1 MVTQRNKNRSRR
13 GVLEV
18 DMLIAMALLLGA
30 AIPLM
35 CTFAS
40 DARALRQGYNRAVAM
55 ECVDGELEVLAAGAW
70 RQQPLGTNE
79 ITLSGTAVHNLR
91 PPTATVIR
99 RPDSIR
105 VEWRPAS
112 NRSVCIAREVKL
124 Q

>member
-1 MVTQRNKNRSRR
+1 MVIQRNKNHSRR

-40 DARALRQGYNRAVAM
+40 DARALRLGYNRAVAM

-70 RQQPLGTNE
+70 RQQPLGTNQ
-79 ITLSGTAVHNLR
+79 ITFSGIAARNLR
-91 PPTATVIR
+91 PPTALFIR
-99 RPDSIR
+99 RPDAIR
-105 VEWRPAS
+105 VEWRPDS
-112 NRSVCIAREVKL
+112 NRTVCIAREVKL
-124 Q
+124 P